1 MTEKNMSKAHYDF
14 EINGVQIGKNY
25 PCYITFEA
33 GPTHQGLESAK
44 KLAKHAKDAG
54 GNAIKFQVFDS
65 LRLVADPNLPFT
77 YQILKNRTTGELET
91 VTEPLRDILL
101 RRQMK
106 EHEWRELKTYC
117 DSIGIAFF
125 ATACFH
131 EDVDFLVDIGCHS
144 IKIASADVN
153 HIPFIRYAAK
163 TGLCIQLD
171 TGMASIG
178 EMEVAV
184 DTIRAEGNSNIIIHH
199 CPSGYPAHLESINL
213 RAIST
218 IQQLFGCPVAFSDHS
233 VGWDMDIAAVAVG
246 ANMVEKTITEDRTTR
261 SVEHVMS
268 LEPQDMNQFVQ
279 IIRDLEVALGDNRR
293 VLSDSEKTKR
303 NAIRRSIHLIRDL
316 PAGHIL
322 TEADID
328 YRRPGIGITP
338 DKLDTVLEKSLKSAL
353 SAGTRITLE
362 DLI

>member
-1 MTEKNMSKAHYDF
+1 MAIQHQNF
-14 EINGVQIGKNY
+14 EINGVQIGTNH

-44 KLAKHAKDAG
+44 RLAKHAKDAG

-77 YQILKNRTTGELET
+77 YQTLKNRETGELET
-91 VTEPLRDILL
+91 ITEPLRDILL

-106 EHEWRELKTYC
+106 EHEWRELKAYC
-117 DSIGIAFF
+117 DTIGLAFF

-131 EDVDFLVDIGCHS
+131 EDVDFLVEIGCHS

-153 HIPFIRYAAK
+153 HLPFIRYAAK

-178 EMEVAV
+178 EMEIAV
-184 DTIRAEGNSNIIIHH
+184 DSIRAEGNNNIIIHH

-213 RAIST
+213 KAIPT
-218 IQQLFGCPVAFSDHS
+218 IQQVFGCPVAFSDHS

-268 LEPQDMNQFVQ
+268 LEPQDMKQFVQ
-279 IIRDLEVALGDNRR
+279 IIRNLEIALGNSRR
-293 VLSDSEKTKR
+293 VLTDNEKVKR
-303 NAIRRSIHLIRDL
+303 DAIRRSIHVSRDL
-316 PAGHIL
+316 PEGHVL

-328 YRRPGIGITP
+328 YRRPGTGIP
-338 DKLDTVLEKSLKSAL
+338 PNNLNLILGKPLKHPLD
-353 SAGTRITLE
+353 AGVRIHLE

>member
-1 MTEKNMSKAHYDF
+1 MIMQHQNF
-14 EINGVQIGKNY
+14 EINGVQIGKNH

-65 LRLVADPNLPFT
+65 LRLVADPALPFT
-77 YQILKNRTTGELET
+77 YQILKDRHSGELET
-91 VTEPLRDILL
+91 ITEPLRDILL
-101 RRQMK
+101 RRQMHK
-106 EHEWRELKTYC
+106 DEWRELKIYC
-117 DSIGIAFF
+117 DSIDLAFF

-131 EDVDFLVDIGCHS
+131 EDVDFLVEIGCHS

-153 HIPFIRYAAK
+153 HLPFIRYAAK

-178 EMEVAV
+178 EIEIAV
-184 DTIRAEGNSNIIIHH
+184 DTIRAEGNNNIVIHH

-213 RAIST
+213 RAIPT
-218 IQQLFGCPVAFSDHS
+218 IQQVFGCPVAFSDHS

-268 LEPQDMNQFVQ
+268 LEPQDMKQFVQ
-279 IIRDLEVALGDNRR
+279 IIRNLETALGSNRR
-293 VLSDSEKTKR
+293 VLTDAEKVKR
-303 NAIRRSIHLIRDL
+303 DTIRRSIHVNRDL
-316 PAGHIL
+316 PEGHVL

-328 YRRPGIGITP
+328 YRRPGTGIPP
-338 DKLDTVLEKSLKSAL
+338 DNLKLILAKTLQHPLV
-353 SAGTRITLE
+353 AGTRIQME